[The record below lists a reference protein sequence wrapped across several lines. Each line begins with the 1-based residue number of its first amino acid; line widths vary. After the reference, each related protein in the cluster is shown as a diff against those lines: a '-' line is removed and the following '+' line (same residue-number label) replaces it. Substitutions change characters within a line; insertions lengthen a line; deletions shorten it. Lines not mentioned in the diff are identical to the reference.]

1 MALQTSGPIS
11 ISNIK
16 AELGSTSNSLR
27 ALSAAAGKST
37 PDAMSEFYGYA
48 SYTPPSYSSG
58 ASSISGAGTQAS
70 PYVVVTSWSGA
81 KQDFS
86 TLYDND
92 HYDNYSNRTEIWR
105 ATASMTQV
113 NFTNQTSGNQ
123 RVHVS
128 HSASSNFCA
137 YADYPFE
144 YIDDSSYFSQNLIG
158 IQGQT
163 TAIYASNGS
172 QTPHQQLTGQTRTSD
187 FNVSVGSNIYWRGFG
202 YRDDLLVYNNG
213 PFVFPCGGPMYGN
226 IPNPSVSVTL
236 TIWFEK
242 L

>member
-1 MALQTSGPIS
+1 MALQSSGAIS
-11 ISNIK
+11 ISQIK
-16 AELGSTSNSLR
+16 TELGSSSNSLR
-27 ALSAAAGKST
+27 TLSAAAGKST

-70 PYVVVTSWSGA
+70 PYVVGTSWSGA

-92 HYDNYSNRTEIWR
+92 YYDYCCRVEIWR
-105 ATASMTQV
+105 GNASMSQI

-128 HSASSNFCA
+128 YSASSNFYS
-137 YADYPFE
+137 YAGYPFTGPE
-144 YIDDSSYFSQNLIG
+144 LDGYYSSCC
-158 IQGQT
+158 
-163 TAIYASNGS
+163 IYTYGETNASYCSNGS
-172 QTPHQQLTGQTRTSD
+172 QSPSQQLNGQTRTSD
-187 FNVSVGSNIYWRGFG
+187 FNISVGSNIYWGG
-202 YRDDLLVYNNG
+202 SGLRDDLLVYNNNNY
-213 PFVFPCGGPMYGN
+213 FFPGGQPNYGSV
-226 IPNPSVSVTL
+226 PTPSISLTM